1 MIYKLF
7 ITSAIVVGSIWYA
20 VLGRLPKTAAD
31 IKTILVQSLVHVQEH
46 GNFGDRGHFVAA
58 CCHSVCSL
66 WEGLTKVKADLTV
79 NYVVKGG
86 IN

>member
-1 MIYKLF
+1 MCNSLLNMIYKVF
-7 ITSAIVVGSIWYA
+7 ITSAIVVGSIWDA

-58 CCHSVCSL
+58 SCHSIC
-66 WEGLTKVKADLTV
+66 WPMR
-79 NYVVKGG
+79 G